1 MFAGF
6 PTLERLAQPGLRKH
20 ARLVAACRRFVL
32 LGDCRLVG
40 IGGEADVVDGG
51 RHDIAGPEI
60 PGLDALLVGN
70 PFRGFQGGAT
80 GDKGKFGNGD
90 PVGATG
96 AGEYN
101 IPFPP
106 GIAGHVGGK
115 PVGGGGGFD
124 VGYTEMTA
132 GSAVV

>member
-40 IGGEADVVDGG
+40 IGGETAVVDGG
-51 RHDIAGPEI
+51 RHDVAGAEI

-80 GDKGKFGNGD
+80 RNEGKFGNGD

-96 AGEYN
+96 AGENN

-124 VGYTEMTA
+124 VGYAEMTA

>member
-6 PTLERLAQPGLRKH
+6 PTVERLVQPGFRKH
-20 ARLVAACRRFVL
+20 AGLVTACRRFVL
-32 LGDCRLVG
+32 LSDCRLVG
-40 IGGEADVVDGG
+40 ISGESAVVDGG
-51 RHDIAGPEI
+51 GHDVTGAKI
-60 PGLDALLVGN
+60 PRLDALLVGN
-70 PFRGFQGGAT
+70 PFRGFQGGASRN
-80 GDKGKFGNGD
+80 KGKFGNGD

-106 GIAGHVGGK
+106 GIAGHIGGES
-115 PVGGGGGFD
+115 VGGGGGFD

-132 GSAVV
+132 GFAVV

>member
-1 MFAGF
+1 
-6 PTLERLAQPGLRKH
+6 
-20 ARLVAACRRFVL
+20 VL

-40 IGGEADVVDGG
+40 IGGESAVVDGG
-51 RHDIAGPEI
+51 RHDVTRAEI

-80 GDKGKFGNGD
+80 RNEGKFGNGD
-90 PVGATG
+90 PVRATG
-96 AGEYN
+96 AGENN

-106 GIAGHVGGK
+106 GIARHVGGK

-124 VGYTEMTA
+124 VGYAEMTA
-132 GSAVV
+132 GSAIV

>member
-1 MFAGF
+1 MFTGF
-6 PTLERLAQPGLRKH
+6 PTLERLAQPGFRKH
-20 ARLVAACRRFVL
+20 ARPVAACRRLVL

-40 IGGEADVVDGG
+40 IGGESAVVDGG
-51 RHDIAGPEI
+51 GHDVTRAEI

-70 PFRGFQGGAT
+70 PFWGFQGGAT
-80 GDKGKFGNGD
+80 RNEGKFGNGD

-96 AGEYN
+96 AGENN

-124 VGYTEMTA
+124 VGYAEMTA

>member
-1 MFAGF
+1 M
-6 PTLERLAQPGLRKH
+6 
-20 ARLVAACRRFVL
+20 L

-40 IGGEADVVDGG
+40 IGGEAAVVDGG
-51 RHDIAGPEI
+51 GHDVAGTKI
-60 PGLDALLVGN
+60 TGLDALLVGN

-80 GDKGKFGNGD
+80 RNEGKFGNGD

-106 GIAGHVGGK
+106 GIAGHVGGES
-115 PVGGGGGFD
+115 VGGGGGFD
-124 VGYTEMTA
+124 VGYTKVTA